1 MQTIKISVMKK
12 IAVFAPIALFIV
24 LTACGPVNEEKPAS
38 TEAPK
43 SMVEDPPAYDPRRGE
58 GKWTAE
64 NVNVKDELNPE
75 WVASGENIANVK
87 CASCHKY
94 TDEKLVGPGWK
105 DVTVR
110 RTPEW
115 IMNFI
120 TNPDP
125 MLDKDPEAQA
135 MLELCLVRMPNQSL
149 SDGEARNL
157 LEFMLKN
164 DRGK

>member
-1 MQTIKISVMKK
+1 MKK
-12 IAVFAPIALFIV
+12 ITVLASVAIIAILA
-24 LTACGPVNEEKPAS
+24 ACSSPAKEES
-38 TEAPK
+38 TSEEAPK
-43 SMVEDPPAYDPRRGE
+43 SMVAEPEKYDPHRGE
-58 GKWTAE
+58 GKWTTE
-64 NVNVKDELNPE
+64 NINLKEELNPE
-75 WVASGENIANVK
+75 WVTSGENIANVK
-87 CASCHKY
+87 CASCHKF
-94 TDEKLVGPGWK
+94 TEEKLVGPGWK
-105 DVTVR
+105 DVTKR

-164 DRGK
+164 DGHK

>member
-1 MQTIKISVMKK
+1 MKK
-12 IAVFAPIALFIV
+12 ITSFATIALVV
-24 LTACGPVNEEKPAS
+24 LLVACSSPAKEEAS
-38 TEAPK
+38 ASGESPK
-43 SMVEDPPAYDPRRGE
+43 SMVAEPEKYDPHRGE

-64 NVNVKDELNPE
+64 NVNVKETLNEE
-75 WVASGENIANVK
+75 WVTSGENISNVK
-87 CASCHKY
+87 CTSCHKM

-105 DVTVR
+105 DVTKR

-125 MLDKDPEAQA
+125 MIDKDPEAQA

-149 SDGEARNL
+149 SDGEARNI
-157 LEFMLKN
+157 LEFMFRN
-164 DRGK
+164 DGVK